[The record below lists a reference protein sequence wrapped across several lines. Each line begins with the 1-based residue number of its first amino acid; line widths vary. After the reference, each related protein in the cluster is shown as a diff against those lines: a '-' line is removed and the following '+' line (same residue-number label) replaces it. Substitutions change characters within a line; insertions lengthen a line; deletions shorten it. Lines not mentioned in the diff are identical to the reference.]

1 MQHDDVVAF
10 DSLAS
15 MYMIQKQLHSPTKT
29 ALSLSLSFSFHST
42 LLMPFAAGL
51 CSRTTTCMPSCHQ
64 TTLQLITKVH

>member
-29 ALSLSLSFSFHST
+29 ALSLFVFLFSLHSANA
-42 LLMPFAAGL
+42 F
-51 CSRTTTCMPSCHQ
+51 CSRTL
-64 TTLQLITKVH
+64 LQSYNMHAILPPDNFAADH